1 MTEDMLIGWLGVLVA
16 PFLASFMAV
25 VVDRYPREAGVVAG
39 RSRCDACHRPLTIIE
54 LLPLLSFAVQKGRCR
69 GCGAPIPRWLPAFEL
84 AALLLAMQAMLSLG
98 GGWQVWIATGLA
110 VTLLGITW
118 IDLRHFLIPDFLSL
132 PLLMAGLALALAD
145 SAPWVSAFDRALGA
159 GLGYLLL
166 AGIAAGYLR
175 LRGREGL
182 GLGDAKLYA
191 AAGAWTGWQ
200 GLPFVLLAASL
211 AGLAG
216 VLGLRLFGRRLGAS
230 DAVAFG
236 PYLALGFWLVWLYG
250 PP

>member
-1 MTEDMLIGWLGVLVA
+1 MTDGALIGWLGVLAA
-16 PFLASFMAV
+16 PFLASFIAV
-25 VVDRYPREAGVVAG
+25 LVDRYPLEEGTVAG
-39 RSRCDACHRPLTIIE
+39 RSRCNACRRPLTVVE
-54 LLPLLSFAVQKGRCR
+54 LLPLLSFVLQKGRCR
-69 GCGAPIPRWLPAFEL
+69 GCGAPIPRWLPAIEL
-84 AALLLAMQAMLSLG
+84 AALLLAAQAMLVLG

-110 VTLLGITW
+110 VTLLGITF
-118 IDLRHFLIPDFLSL
+118 IDLRHFLIPDGLSL
-132 PLLMAGLALALAD
+132 PLLLAGLALALV
-145 SAPWVSAFDRALGA
+145 APDPWASAFDRSLGA
-159 GLGYLLL
+159 LLGYLLL
-166 AGIAAGYLR
+166 AGIAAGYVR

-182 GLGDAKLYA
+182 GLGDAKLFA

-216 VLGLRLFGRRLGAS
+216 VLGLRLSGRRLGAT

-236 PYLALGFWLVWLYG
+236 PYLALGFWLIWLYG

>member
-1 MTEDMLIGWLGVLVA
+1 MQTDGFIGLLAVLAA

-25 VVDRYPREAGVVAG
+25 VVERYPLEEGTVAG
-39 RSRCDACHRPLTIIE
+39 RSRCASCARPLRAHE
-54 LLPLLSFAVQKGRCR
+54 LVPLISFLLQRGRCR
-69 GCGAPIPRWLPAFEL
+69 GCGAAIPLWLPAMEL
-84 AALLLAMQAMLSLG
+84 AALLLTMQAMTVLG
-98 GGWQVWIATGLA
+98 AGWQVWIAAILA
-110 VTLLGITW
+110 VMLLGITT

-132 PLLMAGLALALAD
+132 PLVLSGLSLALA
-145 SAPWVSAFDRALGA
+145 APDRWQSAFERSLGA
-159 GLGYLLL
+159 LAGYLLL
-166 AGIAAGYLR
+166 AGIAAGYAR

-182 GLGDAKLYA
+182 GLGDAKLFA

-200 GLPFVLLAASL
+200 GLPFVLLTASL
-211 AGLAG
+211 AGLVG
-216 VLGLRLFGRRLGAS
+216 VLGLRLFGRRLGAA